1 MEKKKKDHDLEL
13 ILFIITDVL
22 KNGSYILYTSGC
34 EEMLSESFNINDV
47 YEGVFIPGMT
57 SRKKQVVPYIN
68 EYIK

>member
-1 MEKKKKDHDLEL
+1 
-13 ILFIITDVL
+13 
-22 KNGSYILYTSGC
+22 
-34 EEMLSESFNINDV
+34 MLSESFNINDV